1 MDTGPIF
8 EWDERK
14 RRFNLRKHKFD
25 FVDCPRVF
33 SGPVLT
39 AIDGRYDYGE
49 TRFQT
54 LGLLRGN
61 VVSVVH
67 TEERGVIRVISL
79 RKATTHEEA
88 SYFEEALQN

>member
-1 MDTGPIF
+1 MDSAPIF

-33 SGPVLT
+33 GGPVLT
-39 AIDGRYDYGE
+39 VIDDRYDYGE
-49 TRFQT
+49 TRFRT
-54 LGLLRGN
+54 LGLLRGS

-67 TEERGVIRVISL
+67 TEEHGIVRVISM
-79 RKATTHEEA
+79 RKATTHEET
-88 SYFEEALQN
+88 SYFEEALEN